1 MAITTINQENFET
14 KVTQSSSPVLLDFW
28 AAWCGPCT
36 MLSPVVEE
44 LAQEHP
50 EISFGKVNVD
60 EVPELAQRYQISA
73 IPTLLLFKDGQP
85 VDMSV
90 GVKSKAELE
99 NFLKQIYP
107 PQHTK
112 TGRELCIIT
121 RLASCFSILFLP
133 LDTAT

>member
-14 KVTQSSSPVLLDFW
+14 KVTQSSAPVLLDFW

-36 MLSPVVEE
+36 ILSPVVEE

-73 IPTLLLFKDGQP
+73 IPTLLLFKDGRLLGRP
-85 VDMSV
+85 FV
-90 GVKSKAELE
+90 GPRSQAD
-99 NFLKQIYP
+99 I
-107 PQHTK
+107 
-112 TGRELCIIT
+112 REYLSANGV
-121 RLASCFSILFLP
+121 L
-133 LDTAT
+133 

>member
-14 KVTQSSSPVLLDFW
+14 KVTQSSAPVLLDFW

-50 EISFGKVNVD
+50 EISFAKVNID

-99 NFLKQIYP
+99 NFLK
-107 PQHTK
+107 
-112 TGRELCIIT
+112 
-121 RLASCFSILFLP
+121 
-133 LDTAT
+133 

>member
-14 KVTQSSSPVLLDFW
+14 KVTQSSAPVLLDFW

-36 MLSPVVEE
+36 MLSPVLEE

-50 EISFGKVNVD
+50 EISFCKVNVD

-99 NFLKQIYP
+99 NFLK
-107 PQHTK
+107 
-112 TGRELCIIT
+112 
-121 RLASCFSILFLP
+121 
-133 LDTAT
+133 

>member
-1 MAITTINQENFET
+1 MAITTITQENFEP
-14 KVTQSSSPVLLDFW
+14 KVTQASAPVLLDFW

-50 EISFGKVNVD
+50 EISFAKVNVD

-99 NFLKQIYP
+99 NFLK
-107 PQHTK
+107 
-112 TGRELCIIT
+112 
-121 RLASCFSILFLP
+121 
-133 LDTAT
+133 

>member
-14 KVTQSSSPVLLDFW
+14 KVTQSSAPVLLDFW

-44 LAQEHP
+44 LSQEHP

-60 EVPELAQRYQISA
+60 EAPELAQRYQVSA
-73 IPTLLLFKDGQP
+73 IPTLILFKDGKP

-90 GVKSKAELE
+90 GVKPKAELE
-99 NFLKQIYP
+99 NMLK
-107 PQHTK
+107 
-112 TGRELCIIT
+112 
-121 RLASCFSILFLP
+121 
-133 LDTAT
+133 

>member
-1 MAITTINQENFET
+1 MQMTHIGSAAAFDKLIQDAG
-14 KVTQSSSPVLLDFW
+14 KPVLVDFW

-99 NFLKQIYP
+99 NFLK
-107 PQHTK
+107 
-112 TGRELCIIT
+112 
-121 RLASCFSILFLP
+121 
-133 LDTAT
+133 

>member
-14 KVTQSSSPVLLDFW
+14 KVTQSSAPVLLDFW

-36 MLSPVVEE
+36 MLSPVV
-44 LAQEHP
+44 EHP

-99 NFLKQIYP
+99 NFLK
-107 PQHTK
+107 
-112 TGRELCIIT
+112 
-121 RLASCFSILFLP
+121 
-133 LDTAT
+133 

>member
-14 KVTQSSSPVLLDFW
+14 KVTQSSAPVLLDFW

-60 EVPELAQRYQISA
+60 EVPELPDLRHPHPAAVQRRPA
-73 IPTLLLFKDGQP
+73 GGH
-85 VDMSV
+85 VR
-90 GVKSKAELE
+90 
-99 NFLKQIYP
+99 
-107 PQHTK
+107 
-112 TGRELCIIT
+112 GREV
-121 RLASCFSILFLP
+121 
-133 LDTAT
+133 

>member
-14 KVTQSSSPVLLDFW
+14 KVTQSSAPVLLDFW

-36 MLSPVVEE
+36 MLSPVVE
-44 LAQEHP
+44 
-50 EISFGKVNVD
+50 
-60 EVPELAQRYQISA
+60 ELAQRYQISA

-99 NFLKQIYP
+99 NFLK
-107 PQHTK
+107 
-112 TGRELCIIT
+112 
-121 RLASCFSILFLP
+121 
-133 LDTAT
+133 

>member
-14 KVTQSSSPVLLDFW
+14 KVTQSSAPVLLDFL

-44 LAQEHP
+44 LAHEHP
-50 EISFGKVNVD
+50 EISFGKVNVH

-99 NFLKQIYP
+99 NFLK
-107 PQHTK
+107 
-112 TGRELCIIT
+112 
-121 RLASCFSILFLP
+121 
-133 LDTAT
+133 

>member
-14 KVTQSSSPVLLDFW
+14 KVTQSFAPVLLDFW

-50 EISFGKVNVD
+50 EIFFGKVNVD

-99 NFLKQIYP
+99 NFLK
-107 PQHTK
+107 
-112 TGRELCIIT
+112 
-121 RLASCFSILFLP
+121 
-133 LDTAT
+133 